1 MSIEIACEILTENS
15 FRSFGNILETRG
27 RKPLEINDGKC
38 LRYDDLATLEVVS
51 GKIGISIFDSK
62 ASKLP
67 HIIDYVERHPQG
79 SQAFIPMYE
88 TKFLVV
94 VAKTKVNT
102 PQKPKAFI
110 AQAGQGVNIH
120 KGIWHGVLTPIE
132 KSGMFAVIDR
142 IGPGENLEKFYYQ
155 RTYSVNDVNF

>member
-1 MSIEIACEILTENS
+1 M
-15 FRSFGNILETRG
+15 
-27 RKPLEINDGKC
+27 
-38 LRYDDLATLEVVS
+38 
-51 GKIGISIFDSK
+51 
-62 ASKLP
+62 
-67 HIIDYVERHPQG
+67 
-79 SQAFIPMYE
+79 
-88 TKFLVV
+88 V

-142 IGPGENLEKFYYQ
+142 IGPGENLEKFYF
-155 RTYSVNDVNF
+155 RTSLQTSEPSKNDRLKLG